1 MSSKQVPDH
10 DGGVVGKAIS
20 PQIQDALV
28 NFCMEYVFFT
38 GSRSFKC
45 QSRVFLIISLRDQI
59 ESSR

>member
-28 NFCMEYVFFT
+28 NFCMEYVF
-38 GSRSFKC
+38 SHLKIVQVSI
-45 QSRVFLIISLRDQI
+45 QSIFDHLI
-59 ESSR
+59 E